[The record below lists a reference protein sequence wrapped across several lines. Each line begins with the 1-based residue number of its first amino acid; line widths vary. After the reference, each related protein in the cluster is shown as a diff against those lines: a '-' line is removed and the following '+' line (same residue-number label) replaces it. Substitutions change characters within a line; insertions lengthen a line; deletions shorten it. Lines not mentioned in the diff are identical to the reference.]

1 MGAETQRAHSS
12 KLSWQEGAE
21 PEPSLSPVPAWC
33 RPWWCLPP
41 CSVPVQ
47 STLSGRVCA
56 ELWAEV
62 VLVLLRVAVAL
73 GGQPYCHPPAPPSA
87 LHEDLLSARCFATGG
102 NRPQQQAAVF
112 HVSFKKCMYR
122 AKTEVRIENKICI
135 TQIHNYKLT
144 VPTVWLFTYLCS
156 YSVSKGKY
164 IFHIVAVTTVP
175 AFFMSRDIS
184 DTSLW
189 S

>member
-1 MGAETQRAHSS
+1 MAVCVLSCGRRWSWSCSESQWRWVGNHTVTHLLLPQPFMRTCSLPGALPQVGIA
-12 KLSWQEGAE
+12 LSNIA
-21 PEPSLSPVPAWC
+21 PE
-33 RPWWCLPP
+33 
-41 CSVPVQ
+41 
-47 STLSGRVCA
+47 
-56 ELWAEV
+56 
-62 VLVLLRVAVAL
+62 
-73 GGQPYCHPPAPPSA
+73 
-87 LHEDLLSARCFATGG
+87 
-102 NRPQQQAAVF
+102 QAAVF